1 MAIMNPDDALGIASR
16 DRAHN
21 RRWATFAET
30 GNMRA
35 LDGGSM
41 MPSWDSFLER
51 LHESGAKVRAGGS
64 FNEPY
69 QPTFDPSRGQSSA
82 VASAAPLVD
91 KQGAVSGY
99 KIQGRS
105 QKPTMANP
113 SSIDGILRAS
123 KRR

>member
-1 MAIMNPDDALGIASR
+1 MKWFNPNPGVAR
-16 DRAHN
+16 DESNRAQEEARILN
-21 RRWATFAET
+21 NPFNQLQDPSWRRWFDTLKAQGVDKLA
-30 GNMRA
+30 
-35 LDGGSM
+35 
-41 MPSWDSFLER
+41 
-51 LHESGAKVRAGGS
+51 AGPS